1 MSASTVHLNAPEIH
15 LGAVSKTRLTAFWNH
30 LTLGGC
36 YWRLYHHT
44 ACGAG
49 VFLDGRKIELV
60 PDKLYLLPPN
70 CNLRTWSDGAPEQ
83 LYIHFEV
90 ENISGSRAHLVNAI
104 DLEGSGCVAVILKE
118 LHDCFLAENCP
129 PARRKLL
136 GLSLVTASIAKLPPE
151 AFSEIDCD
159 RRIIDA
165 CDFIRSN
172 IDKEINLATLSR
184 IAGLSENVF
193 LRDFKSQTGSTPYQ
207 YLLHVRY
214 TQAARLLQFGNCTI
228 DEICYSIGVN
238 DRFHFSRTFKRMYGV
253 PPAQYRKHLQEHSAS
268 SVE

>member
-1 MSASTVHLNAPEIH
+1 MSVSTVYLNAPEIH
-15 LGAVSKTRLTAFWNH
+15 LGAVFKTRLTVFWNH
-30 LTLGGC
+30 LTLGGY

-49 VFLDGRKIELV
+49 VFFDGRKVELT

-90 ENISGSRAHLVNAI
+90 ENISGSRAHLLNAI
-104 DLEGSGCVAVILKE
+104 DLADSGCVAAILGE
-118 LHDCFLAENCP
+118 LHECFAAETCP

-136 GLSLVTASIAKLPPE
+136 GLSLVTASIAKLPQE

-165 CDFIRSN
+165 CDYIRLN
-172 IDKEINLATLSR
+172 MDKEINLATLSR

-253 PPAQYRKHLQEHSAS
+253 PPAQYRKHLREHAAAMP
-268 SVE
+268 E

>member
-1 MSASTVHLNAPEIH
+1 M
-15 LGAVSKTRLTAFWNH
+15 
-30 LTLGGC
+30 
-36 YWRLYHHT
+36 Y
-44 ACGAG
+44 
-49 VFLDGRKIELV
+49 LDGAKVELR
-60 PDKLYLLPPN
+60 PEKLYLLPPN
-70 CNLRTWSDGAPEQ
+70 CNLRTWSEGAPEQ

-90 ENISGSRAHLVNAI
+90 ENISGNRAHLLNAI
-104 DLEGSGCVAVILKE
+104 PLEGSGCVMQILEE
-118 LHDCFLAENCP
+118 LHACFSQESCP

-136 GLSLVTASIAKLPPE
+136 GLSLVTAAIAKLPQE

-159 RRIIDA
+159 RRIVDA
-165 CDFIRSN
+165 CDYIRSN
-172 IDKEINLATLSR
+172 MNKEINLAMLAR

-228 DEICYSIGVN
+228 DEICYAIGVN

-253 PPAQYRKHLQEHSAS
+253 PPAQYRRHLQEHAPGGS
-268 SVE
+268 

>member
-1 MSASTVHLNAPEIH
+1 MPTESVHLNAPEIH
-15 LGAVSKTRLTAFWNH
+15 LGAVSRTRLTAFWNH
-30 LTLGGC
+30 LTLGGY

-44 ACGAG
+44 GGGAG
-49 VFLDGRKIELV
+49 VYLDGAKIELR
-60 PDKLYLLPPN
+60 PEKLYLLPPN
-70 CNLRTWSDGAPEQ
+70 CNLRTWSEGAPEQ

-90 ENISGSRAHLVNAI
+90 ENISGNRAHLLNAI
-104 DLEGSGCVAVILKE
+104 PLEGSGCVGQILEE
-118 LHDCFLAENCP
+118 LHACFSQESCP

-136 GLSLVTASIAKLPPE
+136 GLSLVTAAIAKLPQE

-159 RRIIDA
+159 RRIVDA
-165 CDFIRSN
+165 CDYIRSN
-172 IDKEINLATLSR
+172 MNKEINLGTLAR

-193 LRDFKSQTGSTPYQ
+193 LRDFKTQTGSTPYQ

-228 DEICYSIGVN
+228 DEICYAVGVN

-253 PPAQYRKHLQEHSAS
+253 PPAQYRRHLQEHAPGGR
-268 SVE
+268 

>member
-1 MSASTVHLNAPEIH
+1 MAKPSFYLNAPEIH
-15 LGAVSKTRLTAFWNH
+15 LCAGSKTRLSSFWNH
-30 LTLGGC
+30 LMLGGC

-44 ACGAG
+44 AHGAG
-49 VFLDGRKIELV
+49 VFLDGKKIELV
-60 PDKLYLLPPN
+60 PEKLYLLPPN
-70 CNLRTWSDGAPEQ
+70 CNLRTWSDGVPEQ

-90 ENISGSRAHLVNAI
+90 ENISGSRAHLLNGVELAKA
-104 DLEGSGCVAVILKE
+104 GCVAGILEE
-118 LHDCFLAENCP
+118 LHESFAQENCP

-136 GLSLVTASIAKLPPE
+136 ALSLLTASIAKLPKE

-159 RRIIDA
+159 RRIINA

-172 IDKEINLATLSR
+172 TDKEINLSMLAH

-193 LRDFKSQTGSTPYQ
+193 LRDFKAQTGSTPYQ

-228 DEICYSIGVN
+228 DEICYMIGVN

-253 PPAQYRKHLQEHSAS
+253 PPAQYRKHLQEQTSA
-268 SVE
+268 EE